1 MAISKIKPIKSTLKK
16 AIDYICNP
24 GKTENGDLVSSFGC
38 SVPAADLEMQ
48 MTGEKAGSQGS
59 RIAYHLI
66 QSFSPDDD
74 ITPEKAHEIGREF
87 ADRMLDGKYEYVIA
101 THVDKGHIHN
111 HIIFNATSFVD
122 YKKYHMPVWHKNKM
136 FNINDKVCR
145 DNGLSVIERKTGKK
159 GKNWYQYEGTDDD
172 KAWRDKIKDAIDAA
186 VKEAENYEDFLSI
199 MEMEGFDHE
208 ETNTLLRFRATSEGQ
223 VKFTRTK
230 TIGPAYT
237 KDIIKR
243 RIEDK
248 DFVFTEEKAKTQD
261 TAKRKNASGGSRRK
275 PEKGVNLIVDISKN
289 IKAQQSKGYEH
300 ALVMANINAMV
311 KTMNYLEQH
320 GLATEGEL
328 DRQLEENRLMRD
340 ELAGKLDTVEKAR
353 KMLSEKIKYSQNYV
367 KYKKVA
373 ARAKREA
380 LGSKFLTEHKE
391 EILLF
396 NVAEIYMKK
405 NGIDTSFLD
414 IRQMIDQHKQYLEE
428 RKILNAEVKETTEK
442 VKELEHVKSNVEKI
456 LGERTETESGK
467 NKKTVSKKKGK
478 STEMEI

>member
-1 MAISKIKPIKSTLKK
+1 
-16 AIDYICNP
+16 
-24 GKTENGDLVSSFGC
+24 
-38 SVPAADLEMQ
+38 
-48 MTGEKAGSQGS
+48 
-59 RIAYHLI
+59 
-66 QSFSPDDD
+66 
-74 ITPEKAHEIGREF
+74 
-87 ADRMLDGKYEYVIA
+87 
-101 THVDKGHIHN
+101 
-111 HIIFNATSFVD
+111 
-122 YKKYHMPVWHKNKM
+122 MPVWHKNKM